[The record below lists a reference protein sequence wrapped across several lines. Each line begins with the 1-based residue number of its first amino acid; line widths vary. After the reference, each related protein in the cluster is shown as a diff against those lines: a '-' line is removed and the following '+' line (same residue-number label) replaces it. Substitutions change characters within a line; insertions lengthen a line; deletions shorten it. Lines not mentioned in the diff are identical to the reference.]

1 MKSKTKYDL
10 NYNIALL
17 FSETASEVENVLIT
31 LTLCHLYTCFYLG
44 FLGQLGFAAH
54 AFLVCH

>member
-31 LTLCHLYTCFYLG
+31 LCHLYTCFYLG